1 MTWVVGSLRRIVDT
15 VATLVRSLARHDVI
29 GAANSMAFDAFLS
42 LIPLLAMAGW
52 VISALHQSS
61 DLVSGLLGAAPGPVA
76 QLVDGQ
82 FLRLSEG
89 GVATLAPISAV
100 GFLWVSSAGLS
111 TAMGVFEKIF
121 FAVPRSWYLRRGLA
135 VGFVVAAMAF
145 VVLVAALTFLVAS
158 ALGSAAAAIVVGAAP
173 TLLLLAGL
181 VVFFRVA
188 VHRPS
193 GMRRR
198 VLPGAVATLVLWAT
212 TTALFSFYVTKL
224 AGYATFYGS
233 LAAVAILLF
242 WLWLLSVALLVG
254 GEVNAQLEGVRD
266 PAWITSK
273 PNDRRK

>member
-1 MTWVVGSLRRIVDT
+1 MTWFVGSLWRAVEAVKR
-15 VATLVRSLARHDVI
+15 LVGSLVRHDVV

-61 DLVSGLLGAAPGPVA
+61 DLVSGLLAAAPGPVA

-89 GVATLAPISAV
+89 GVATLAPVSAV

-111 TAMGVFEKIF
+111 TAMGVFEQIF
-121 FAVPRSWYLRRGLA
+121 FAAPRSWYLRRALA
-135 VGFVVAAMAF
+135 VGFVVAGMAF
-145 VVLVAALTFLVAS
+145 VPLVAALTFFVAS
-158 ALGSAAAAIVVGAAP
+158 ALGSTAASIVVGAAP
-173 TLLLLAGL
+173 TLVLLAGL
-181 VVFFRVA
+181 TSFFRVA
-188 VHRPS
+188 VRRPS

-198 VLPGAVATLVLWAT
+198 VLPGAVTTLLLWAV
-212 TTALFSFYVTKL
+212 TTAVFSFYVAKL
-224 AGYATFYGS
+224 ARYATLYGS

-242 WLWLLSVALLVG
+242 WLWLLSIALLVG

-273 PNDRRK
+273 PNDRRQ